1 MALEFKKAVRK
12 SVPLIMSISGTSGS
26 GKTYSALL
34 LAFGLAGPGGRVG
47 FIDTENGRGC
57 FYADSPGIV
66 AAGPQGFEI
75 IDLDAPFTPARYIE
89 AIDAAEKAGINVL
102 VIDSGSHEWEGT
114 GGCSAMAEADKGRW
128 SRAKKEN
135 RKYVYRLLY
144 STMHIIVCLR
154 AREKSKIIPKTESPS
169 GKEEVISLGVLPIA
183 EKNFVYEMLLSLQL
197 DEKTHHA
204 IPVKVPEPLKG
215 TFPGTRLVTAAD
227 GQAIREWND
236 QGTSGD
242 ATERLQK
249 QARAAAQEGMA
260 IYSAFF
266 QSVTPAHRKIL
277 AATTHAENKAMAETV
292 DRDTLETQLNAS
304 LDDIAPVVETRGD
317 PVPLV
322 AGTQCRWNGGLW
334 RVVDDPIAGHQW
346 ELAPPV

>member
-1 MALEFKKAVRK
+1 MALEFRKAVRK

-34 LAFGLAGPGGRVG
+34 LAAGLAGPTGRVG

-66 AAGPQGFEI
+66 AALPQGFEI

-114 GGCSAMAEADKGRW
+114 GGCSAMAEADKNRW
-128 SRAKKEN
+128 NRAKKEN

-154 AREKSKIIPKTESPS
+154 AREKSKIIPKAESGT
-169 GKEEVISLGVLPIA
+169 GKEEVISLGVLPIC
-183 EKNFVYEMLLSLQL
+183 EKNFVYEMLVSLQL

-204 IPVKVPEPLKG
+204 LPVKVPEPLKN
-215 TFPGTRLVTAAD
+215 TFPGTRLIGLAD
-227 GQAIREWND
+227 GQAIREWNER
-236 QGTSGD
+236 GAVGD
-242 ATERLQK
+242 ASERLQK
-249 QARAAAQEGMA
+249 QARAAAMEGVA
-260 IYSAFF
+260 VYSAFF
-266 QSVTPAHRKIL
+266 RTLNTFQKKIL
-277 AATTHAENKAMAETV
+277 ADSTHAEYKAIAEQADKDGDVTEV
-292 DRDTLETQLNAS
+292 DKLPQAIEQ
-304 LDDIAPVVETRGD
+304 
-317 PVPLV
+317 V
-322 AGTQCRWNGGLW
+322 AGTCLRCDGRLW
-334 RVVDDPIAGHQW
+334 TVQDLGDDGYQW
-346 ELAPPV
+346 VETQAAA